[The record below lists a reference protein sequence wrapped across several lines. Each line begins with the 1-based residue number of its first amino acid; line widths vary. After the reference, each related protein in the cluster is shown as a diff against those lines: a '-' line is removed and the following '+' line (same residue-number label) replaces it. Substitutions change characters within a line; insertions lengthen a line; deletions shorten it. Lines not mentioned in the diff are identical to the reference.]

1 MTTLK
6 HGTKWRSRRTITE
19 WRTTSSTAVKKLH
32 DRRRHSAISSPL
44 LRRRLLPDLFGRRR
58 LHQKHQIRFQWT
70 SMPLERSTTHRM
82 YADDA
87 KNPDIGPK
95 TATGGERGMATELSV
110 GGRRSRGGRK
120 GEGIGGDEGEG
131 FLGLQRM
138 RGMPPLQNDNQY

>member
-6 HGTKWRSRRTITE
+6 HGTKRRSRRTITE

-44 LRRRLLPDLFGRRR
+44 LCGIPLPDLVGRRR
-58 LHQKHQIRFQWT
+58 QHRKHQIRFQWT
-70 SMPLERSTTHRM
+70 SMPLERSTTHRT

-95 TATGGERGMATELSV
+95 AATSDSTS
-110 GGRRSRGGRK
+110 
-120 GEGIGGDEGEG
+120 
-131 FLGLQRM
+131 
-138 RGMPPLQNDNQY
+138 